1 MSITAVPLRPIAK
14 GSLSRF
20 WVGIAAVTL
29 VSAGLAWAG
38 VQAVTPSPTS
48 FLARNASEAGVV
60 TTASGLQYKVLKDGR
75 GGSPKAD
82 DVALVAYRGTLV
94 DGTVFD
100 ENEQAAMPI
109 DSVVPGFSEAL
120 QLMKSGG
127 EYQIFIPPQL
137 AYGSNVPEGGP
148 IPPDSV
154 LIFNV
159 KMLDFKSREEI
170 MQMQRQ
176 MEQMQSQGGA
186 PAPIQP

>member
-1 MSITAVPLRPIAK
+1 MSITAVPLRPITK
-14 GSLSRF
+14 GSLPRF

-38 VQAVTPSPTS
+38 VRTVVPSPAAFMTH
-48 FLARNASEAGVV
+48 NASEKGVV
-60 TTASGLQYKVLKDGR
+60 TTASGLQYKILKDGR
-75 GGSPKAD
+75 GASPKAD
-82 DVALVAYRGTLV
+82 DVALVGYRGTLV

-137 AYGSNVPEGGP
+137 AYGTNSPEG
-148 IPPDSV
+148 IPADSV

-159 KMLDFKSREEI
+159 KLLDFKSRAEI
-170 MQMQRQ
+170 MQMQQEMERMQ
-176 MEQMQSQGGA
+176 MQGGA
-186 PAPIQP
+186 PAQP